1 MLKLL
6 APLLLLPGLA
16 SAQSI
21 EALRSSA
28 GAVFDGGRA
37 GAALAEPAPSAA
49 PADAPLSLSDLARL
63 MRQDPTALDELLDL
77 LVSKSGSLGAALDTP
92 ARRAQ
97 IKEALRRADPAVLD
111 RFPTL
116 TSAEAAAAASLYASR
131 QGPTVV
137 PPRAPELALALPGSP
152 ADPPADVYLKPIGH
166 GLLYGDETLFGA
178 GAPWSDSKAVAEALN
193 YLGDNDP
200 AAPSGFIVDAGGR
213 YATVDG
219 WLGSLLAS
227 GHSVDVDDVRL
238 YANFGDLRL
247 QTPAGRRDVATPT
260 LIDTGIVLPS
270 GRRLVSPV
278 THSELDIKIR
288 GPRVNAVL
296 AFYFGIDGRAA
307 FRAQDTTN
315 QGWVGGRAV
324 RSWSGADAAK
334 LLDRAGWVSRELAA
348 KAKAFGLAMGGY
360 GPLGD
365 CNDADAF
372 ITGETPFGMLREPRF
387 YSGNSE
393 LDRLSRSLPYDLTA
407 TPDPKRVW
415 ESRPFERAEDVPMA
429 AAREALL
436 ELKTTLK

>member
-6 APLLLLPGLA
+6 APLLLLPSLA
-16 SAQSI
+16 SAQSP
-21 EALRSSA
+21 EALRASA
-28 GAVFDGGRA
+28 GAFFDGSRA
-37 GAALAEPAPSAA
+37 GAALTAPSPASAA
-49 PADAPLSLSDLARL
+49 ADAPLSLSELARL
-63 MRQDPTALDELLDL
+63 MQQDPTALDELLDL

-97 IKEALRRADPAVLD
+97 IKEALRKADPAVLD

-116 TSAEAAAAASLYASR
+116 TSAEAGAAASLYASR

-137 PPRAPELALALPGSP
+137 APRPPELALTLNGAP
-152 ADPPADVYLKPIGH
+152 ADPPKDLYLKPIGH

-200 AAPSGFIVDAGGR
+200 AAPAGFIVDGGR
-213 YATVDG
+213 FATVDG

-227 GHSVDVDDVRL
+227 GHTVEVDDVRL

-247 QTPAGRRDVATPT
+247 DAGGVRRDIATPT

-278 THSELDIKIR
+278 THSELDIKIH

-315 QGWVGGRAV
+315 QSWVGGRIV
-324 RSWSGADAAK
+324 RSWSGADSAK
-334 LLDRAGWVSRELAA
+334 LLARASWVSRELAA

-393 LDRLSRSLPYDLTA
+393 LDRLSRSLPYDLSS

-415 ESRPFERAEDVPMA
+415 DSRPFERAEDIPMTA
-429 AAREALL
+429 PREALL